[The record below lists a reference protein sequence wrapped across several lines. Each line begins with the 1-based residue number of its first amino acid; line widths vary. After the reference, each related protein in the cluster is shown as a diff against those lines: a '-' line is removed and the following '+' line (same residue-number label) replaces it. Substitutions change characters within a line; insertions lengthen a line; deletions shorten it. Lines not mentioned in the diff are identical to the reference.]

1 MHRSLSKPHPL
12 SIALDDAFAAVYSE
26 TMQLGI
32 VSATQ
37 IMAENNTAPSEVLL
51 LHDGDLDITSLH
63 GVILDAESAK
73 NIIAEFENHGVDL
86 PIDYHHATHRVEP
99 GQKAIAGGWITALE
113 YRKGE
118 GLIAQ
123 VKWTDTARAEIESK
137 QFRYLSPVIL
147 WDPKTKRVF
156 KLASAALTN
165 IPATRQMPEL
175 IAAESRW
182 SPCTIG
188 DDGEITLISTDWSKP
203 MAKKKKQTQADEHGL
218 DGAPGEVGDVGEG
231 MVEVEAATIEAVA
244 QAVVAKGGELPE
256 GAGPMEILAMAIDM
270 LAGANP
276 DEVAASTVSK
286 RTVTEEMA
294 DALDIEKDSTLELA
308 CAEIN
313 KMKVKLGSGDSIAKR
328 LKQLEA
334 EAQQRNDDD
343 KKRDIDTMIDS
354 HVEAGRLNL
363 RDDAQMK
370 GIRAMAEGNLKEA
383 DEFASTLHAV
393 GAPGKIDFTST
404 APKNGRERVM
414 AEAGKEWEKDVDLRQ
429 GNAKSSWINAAL
441 DDERMSSLTSDERKQ
456 LDKVEA

>member
-1 MHRSLSKPHPL
+1 MHRSLSKPRPL

-51 LHDGDLDITSLH
+51 LHDGDLDIPGKGMA
-63 GVILDAESAK
+63 GVMLDADSAK
-73 NIIAEFENHGVDL
+73 SIIATFNEHGVDL
-86 PIDYHHATHRVEP
+86 PIDYHHSTHRVEP
-99 GQKAIAGGWITALE
+99 GQKAIASGWITALE
-113 YRKGE
+113 YREGE
-118 GLIAQ
+118 GLIGK

-137 QFRYLSPVIL
+137 QYRYLSPVIL
-147 WDPKTKRVF
+147 WDQESKRVF
-156 KLASAALTN
+156 KLVSAALTN
-165 IPATRQMPEL
+165 IPATRRMPEL

-188 DDGEITLISTDWSKP
+188 DDGEITLTSTDWSKP

-334 EAQQRNDDD
+334 EAQQRNDAD
-343 KKRDIDTMIDS
+343 KKRAIETMVDS
-354 HVEAGRLNL
+354 HVEAGRLNPN
-363 RDDAQMK
+363 DDKQMK
-370 GIRAMAEGNLKEA
+370 GIRAMAETDIESAN
-383 DEFASTLHAV
+383 EFAGSLTAI
-393 GAPGKIDFTST
+393 GAPGKMDFTGSV
-404 APKNGRERVM
+404 PKNSREKVM
-414 AEAGKEWEKDVDLRQ
+414 AESRKYWNDHPE
-429 GNAKSSWINAAL
+429 
-441 DDERMSSLTSDERKQ
+441 ERMGSSVAMWISNDLDEVGEGKLTTAELEKM
-456 LDKVEA
+456 EA